1 MSQMANLTLADGQA
15 TPVNHTFGPQGF
27 QDAIATWLD
36 RSGGIAV
43 GYPKVT
49 FRLDEANANKANNKL
64 TVRVVR
70 PVLEAT
76 SPSTSTGIQPAPTLA
91 YNLVFEANF
100 VLPQRSALAERND
113 ILAYAKNLLANAI
126 VTNAVQNYE
135 QIW

>member
-1 MSQMANLTLADGQA
+1 MAALANLTLADGQA
-15 TPVNHTFGPQGF
+15 TPVTHTFGPQGIENG
-27 QDAIATWLD
+27 IATWLD

-43 GYPKVT
+43 GYPRVT
-49 FRLDEANANKANNKL
+49 FRLDEAGPSKANNKL

-70 PVLEAT
+70 PVLEVT

-91 YNLVFEANF
+91 YNLVSEASF

-113 ILAYAKNLLANAI
+113 ILAYTKNLLANAL

-135 QIW
+135 QVW